1 MTFGVGDGF
10 FKGMGCTGFIT
21 CHGAKGESCAV
32 FPCPPYDGVYA
43 GWWTSGCQ
51 STPVQ
56 PFILSYYTG
65 SRWEEIQRWSPDQYE
80 GYVWVRFGFG
90 DGNCG
95 WAYKIEFG
103 NDVGYFLVGEV
114 PPERIPCGMWSKDMI
129 KAEKERIKA
138 WIKVAKD
145 DTKADVKEIRAEAKT
160 EVAMIRGKA
169 KVDIVAER
177 AEYKEISTEIR
188 ARVKRE
194 LVDIRDAHNEHE
206 AKIKAEYKAAKATS
220 DGDERDEKTDVRFV
234 GKTEI
239 AEEKRKETDD
249 IGNIRKQKDLDVAA
263 EYQDRD
269 RLVKNRYDE
278 YERKANMI
286 RDTAS
291 KCVVL

>member
-1 MTFGVGDGF
+1 MSFGVGDGF
-10 FKGMGCTGFIT
+10 FKGMGCTGFVT
-21 CHGAKGESCAV
+21 CHGAKGESCDV
-32 FPCPPYDGVYA
+32 FPCPPYNGVYA

-51 STPVQ
+51 STPSST
-56 PFILSYYTG
+56 FHLFYYTG
-65 SRWEEIQRWSPDQYE
+65 ERWERLQSHTPKIYE
-80 GYVWVRFGFG
+80 GYVWWQLMMGQ
-90 DGNCG
+90 GNCG

-114 PPERIPCGMWSKDMI
+114 PPSRIPCEMWTKDMI
-129 KAEKERIKA
+129 TAEKDRIKA

-160 EVAMIRGKA
+160 EVSMIRAKA
-169 KVDIVAER
+169 KIDISAER
-177 AEYKEISTEIR
+177 SEYKAISTTIR

-194 LVDIRDAHNEHE
+194 LVDTRDAHNELE
-206 AKIKAEYKAAKATS
+206 AKLKAEYKTAKRTS
-220 DGDERDEKTDVRFV
+220 DDDERDEKADVRYT

-239 AEEKRKETDD
+239 AEEKSKERDD

-263 EYQDRD
+263 EYADRD
-269 RLVKNRYDE
+269 YAIKCRYEE
-278 YERKANMI
+278 YERKADMI

>member
-1 MTFGVGDGF
+1 MAFGVGDGF
-10 FKGMGCTGFIT
+10 FKGMGCTGFVT

-51 STPVQ
+51 STPSST
-56 PFILSYYTG
+56 FHLFYWTG
-65 SRWEEIQRWSPDQYE
+65 AHWERIQSHTPKIYE
-80 GYVWVRFGFG
+80 GYVWWQLMMGQG
-90 DGNCG
+90 SCG

-103 NDVGYFLVGEV
+103 NDVALFLVGEV
-114 PPERIPCGMWSKDMI
+114 PPSRIPCEMWSKEMI
-129 KAEKERIKA
+129 KAEKERIAA

-169 KVDIVAER
+169 KIDIAAER
-177 AEYKEISTEIR
+177 AEYKAISTEIR

-194 LVDIRDAHNEHE
+194 LVDVRDSHNEYE

-220 DGDERDEKTDVRFV
+220 DSLERDEKTDVRTT

-239 AEEKRKETDD
+239 AEEKSKERDD

-269 RLVKNRYDE
+269 RLVKNRYEE
-278 YERKANMI
+278 YERKADMI
-286 RDTAS
+286 RETAS